1 MSCCLC
7 CLPKSGAKKD
17 NTYKKIEAEE
27 KTGSYGSTS
36 DNQYIPPTP
45 SAGVAPE
52 SQGHVNEAAADFDD
66 IWAAFDVDGDGT
78 IDVAETFDTLKR
90 KAANLTEEKVDILVH
105 MVTGGEPRMKQ
116 EDLKVLLDIA
126 DKCATFP
133 QLEFLLT
140 SDTNKDGKVSEVE
153 LQNLLGLNED
163 QTRQIMGEAD
173 KDEDGFL
180 SIKEI
185 LIAFA
190 G

>member
-45 SAGVAPE
+45 AGVAPK

-133 QLEFLLT
+133 QLELLLT
-140 SDTNKDGKVSEVE
+140 SDTNKDGKVSEEE